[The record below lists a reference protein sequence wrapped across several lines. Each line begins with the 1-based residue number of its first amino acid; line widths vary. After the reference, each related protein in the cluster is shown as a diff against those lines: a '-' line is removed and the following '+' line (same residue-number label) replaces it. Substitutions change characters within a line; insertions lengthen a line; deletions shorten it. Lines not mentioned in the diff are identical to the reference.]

1 MNNLKK
7 RYGKL
12 PSSKNREKNLLEQ
25 FSKTLYNLFPN
36 FNQWLENIPD
46 PRQEKKCEYGI
57 KELLWLSL
65 LLFLTSQESR
75 QQYNHQLLT
84 QETRVT
90 LESMLGLD
98 LPSLPHGDTLC
109 HLWEKLEI
117 EALDKLKVTLL
128 KVLIRRRCLER
139 FRFKRTYLIAIDG
152 VEIYRWKQ
160 RHCEHCLHSKS
171 SKGEGEHYYHRV
183 LEAKLVSS
191 CGLSLS
197 IASEF
202 IENTQDNVSKQDC
215 ELKAFYRLSK
225 KLKVLFPQLKMTLL
239 ADGLYPKGPVFE
251 ICSQFNWDFM
261 IVLQDGSL
269 TTLWEDFEGLMNM
282 GDYAIGAKDTLPLW
296 VDEDW
301 LYRWQNKLDYQG
313 QDFEGTLNLLEIS
326 KLDKQT
332 GAFERRRAFVTSH
345 RLMKEELK
353 DLEKIG
359 QQRWKIENQGFDVQK
374 HHGYALE
381 HVYARDAQAMKV
393 VYQLIQ
399 IAHLLNQ
406 LVLKADILGVFS
418 EIENLKSYAKWFTQ
432 ALNRGISFG
441 IDELNLMKSQ
451 VQIRWETG

>member
-160 RHCEHCLHSKS
+160 RH
-171 SKGEGEHYYHRV
+171 
-183 LEAKLVSS
+183 
-191 CGLSLS
+191 
-197 IASEF
+197 
-202 IENTQDNVSKQDC
+202 C

>member
-1 MNNLKK
+1 M
-7 RYGKL
+7 
-12 PSSKNREKNLLEQ
+12 LEQ

-57 KELLWLSL
+57 KELMWLSL
-65 LLFLTSQESR
+65 LLFISAQESR
-75 QQYNHQLLT
+75 QQYNHHLLT
-84 QETRVT
+84 EETRCT
-90 LESMLGLD
+90 LESLLGLD

-109 HLWEKLEI
+109 HLWEKLEL
-117 EALDKLKVTLL
+117 EALEKLKVVLL
-128 KVLIRRRCLER
+128 KVLIRRRCLEN
-139 FRFKRTYLIAIDG
+139 FRFKGTYLMAIDG

-160 RHCEHCLHSKS
+160 KHCEHCLHSKS
-171 SKGEGEHYYHRV
+171 GKSEVEYYYHRV

-197 IASEF
+197 ISSEF
-202 IENTQDNVSKQDC
+202 IENTEENVTKQDC
-215 ELKAFYRLSK
+215 ELKAFYRLSQ
-225 KLKVLFPQLKMTLL
+225 KLKALFPQLKITLL
-239 ADGLYPKGPVFE
+239 ADGLYSKGPVFK
-251 ICSQFNWDFM
+251 ICSQFNWHFV

-282 GDYAIGAKDTLPLW
+282 GDYAIGAKETLPLW
-296 VDEDW
+296 VEDDW

-332 GAFERRRAFVTSH
+332 GSFERRRAFVTSH
-345 RLMKEELK
+345 RLIQEELK
-353 DLEKIG
+353 DLEDIG

-381 HVYARDAQAMKV
+381 HVYAKDSNAMKV

-399 IAHLLNQ
+399 IAHLINQ
-406 LVLKADILGVFS
+406 LVLKADILGVFAQTN
-418 EIENLKSYAKWFTQ
+418 NLKSYAKWFTQ
-432 ALNRGISFG
+432 ALNQGLVWSSEF
-441 IDELNLMKSQ
+441 ETLMTSQ
-451 VQIRWETG
+451 IQIRWKTE